1 MPYHSQVSGLLL
13 FIESSLCFKVEKL
26 KQISST
32 DSFKVEVE
40 VVEIVTYATAKYLSL
55 QSNKLVNQYI
65 GMDTYKLGSPYIY
78 SMPVSGSLI

>member
-1 MPYHSQVSGLLL
+1 MPSIPQVSGLLLL
-13 FIESSLCFKVEKL
+13 FIESSLYFKVEKL

-40 VVEIVTYATAKYLSL
+40 VVEIVTYATAVSFHL

-65 GMDTYKLGSPYIY
+65 LVWIP
-78 SMPVSGSLI
+78 L

>member
-1 MPYHSQVSGLLL
+1 MINDKFTKDAVIQVKFVVL
-13 FIESSLCFKVEKL
+13 FIESSHFKVEKL

-55 QSNKLVNQYI
+55 AVK
-65 GMDTYKLGSPYIY
+65 
-78 SMPVSGSLI
+78 

>member
-1 MPYHSQVSGLLL
+1 MPYHSQVSGLLLL

-40 VVEIVTYATAKYLSL
+40 VVEIVTYATAKYLSTCS
-55 QSNKLVNQYI
+55 QIS
-65 GMDTYKLGSPYIY
+65 
-78 SMPVSGSLI
+78 